1 MALTNLFEMVKADR
15 YTQDGRDKINEAQ
28 KEVEDVRYKIG
39 DISQKT
45 GLRKTAEGW
54 VDPKTGQK
62 PKGTKKPN
70 KNDSI
75 AKKEEIGEE
84 IKGNLNAAKYYF
96 NKAQSFSTTD
106 PSYKT
111 YMLKAK
117 EYNDKA
123 KVQANEN
130 AFDWEEMHN
139 RGITQAVEQYASES
153 NGAENKQSNDMMSE
167 MRNTDT
173 PVRTAHSIINR
184 GDLDNAI
191 TESAGDSETM
201 EDIARDLLSP
211 AFESLG
217 EIPSNYL
224 KNATDSLQKRY
235 KLLEG
240 RATR

>member
-39 DISQKT
+39 DISQ
-45 GLRKTAEGW
+45 
-54 VDPKTGQK
+54 KTGQK